1 MVSTYQYITLANLE
15 DKSGIDYSVVDA
27 TAFTDTK
34 VEAVITIAERM
45 VNAYL
50 GVSTG
55 QTKTDGVITA
65 TILISERMMHD
76 NMVAL
81 GYTKEDAV
89 RFDTYIDSIME
100 KWLKGDQDVMID
112 SIPMS
117 GASYHRPDYRMFL

>member
-1 MVSTYQYITLANLE
+1 MVSVYGYITLANLE
-15 DKSGIDYSVVDA
+15 DKSGQDYSVVDS
-27 TAFTDTK
+27 TAFTDAK

-55 QTKTDGVITA
+55 QTKTDGIITA
-65 TILISERMMHD
+65 TVLIAERMMYD

-81 GYTKEDAV
+81 GYEKADAV
-89 RFDTYIDSIME
+89 KVNIYIDSIME
-100 KWLKGDQDVMID
+100 KWLKGDQDTIID

-117 GASYHRPDYRMFL
+117 GASYHKPDSRLFL